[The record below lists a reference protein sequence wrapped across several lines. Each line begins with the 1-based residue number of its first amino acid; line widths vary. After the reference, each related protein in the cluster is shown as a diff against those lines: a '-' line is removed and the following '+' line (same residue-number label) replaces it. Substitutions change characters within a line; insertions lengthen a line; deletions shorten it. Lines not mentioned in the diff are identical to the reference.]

1 MEIIWTID
9 IEDKDFVSYN
19 YNCKPIV
26 WDNKLIYAYSTI
38 DRDNKNSKGFFGEKI
53 TVIEINLK
61 DTKARIRQIS
71 FKHKGPAKKE
81 LLLTDSWQLQIIKG
95 EIYLY
100 VGFWLD
106 LNTPEIVIVDINDK
120 VEEKKVKTD
129 FYFKNQHLKYNQ
141 LSIIEC
147 SDKSTKKVNWKVKI
161 KGYLYTD
168 ILLKN
173 NCLTFGTAGKGG
185 AFYCIE
191 LDSGNILTEY
201 SNSDSSQF
209 EWKNDSIILRDIK
222 GNLVQ
227 LNPYSNKVLNELK
240 LKDKLFYAPI
250 LVDKDC
256 IYATV
261 HSKKQNIAKIICVNS
276 RQ

>member
-1 MEIIWTID
+1 MEIKWAID
-9 IEDKDFVSYN
+9 IDDKDFVSFN

-38 DRDNKNSKGFFGEKI
+38 DKDNKNSKGFFGERI
-53 TVIEINLK
+53 SVIEINLK
-61 DTKARIRQIS
+61 DAKSRIRQIS
-71 FKHKGPAKKE
+71 FKHKEPAKKE
-81 LLLTDSWQLQIIKG
+81 VLLTNSWQFQIIKS
-95 EIYLY
+95 EIFLY

-106 LNTPEIVIVDINDK
+106 LNKPEISIADINDK
-120 VEEKKVKTD
+120 VEERKVKTD
-129 FYFKNQHLKYNQ
+129 FYFKSQHLKYNQ
-141 LSIIEC
+141 LSTIEC
-147 SDKSTKKVNWKVKI
+147 FDKSTKELNWKVKI

-168 ILLKN
+168 ILLKD

-222 GNLVQ
+222 GNLIQ
-227 LNPYSNKVLNELK
+227 INPYLNKVLNELK

-261 HSKKQNIAKIICVNS
+261 HNKKKNIAKIICINNV
-276 RQ
+276 Q

>member
-1 MEIIWTID
+1 MKIKWAID
-9 IEDKDFVSYN
+9 IDDKDFVSFN

-26 WDNKLIYAYSTI
+26 WDNKLIYAYSKI
-38 DRDNKNSKGFFGEKI
+38 DKDNKNSKGFFGERI
-53 TVIEINLK
+53 SLIEINLK
-61 DTKARIRQIS
+61 DAKSRIRQIS
-71 FKHKGPAKKE
+71 FKHKEPAKKE
-81 LLLTDSWQLQIIKG
+81 VLLTNSWQFQIIKS
-95 EIYLY
+95 EIFLY

-106 LNTPEIVIVDINDK
+106 LNKPEISIADINDK
-120 VEEKKVKTD
+120 VEERKVKTD
-129 FYFKNQHLKYNQ
+129 FYFKSQHLKYNQ
-141 LSIIEC
+141 LSTIEC
-147 SDKSTKKVNWKVKI
+147 FDKSTKELNWKVKI

-209 EWKNDSIILRDIK
+209 EWKNNSIILRDIK

-227 LNPYSNKVLNELK
+227 INPYLNKVLNEIK

-261 HSKKQNIAKIICVNS
+261 HNKKKNIAKIICINNV
-276 RQ
+276 Q